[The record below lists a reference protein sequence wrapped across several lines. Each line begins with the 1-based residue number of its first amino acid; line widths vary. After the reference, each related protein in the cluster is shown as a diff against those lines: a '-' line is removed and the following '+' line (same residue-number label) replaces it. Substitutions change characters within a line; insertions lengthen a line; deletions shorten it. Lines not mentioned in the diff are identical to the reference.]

1 MINPLMMSRENN
13 AETLKQLEKSRE
25 DLRTEYFKRVS
36 KQLMEG
42 ASRTIGPSP
51 TPGVEKHG
59 WKSRVDPVD
68 RPSFQQHFDPSEQLL
83 PSYALNCGSP

>member
-51 TPGVEKHG
+51 TPGVEEP
-59 WKSRVDPVD
+59 SRSSGSAELHHPN
-68 RPSFQQHFDPSEQLL
+68 PSEQLRAKL
-83 PSYALNCGSP
+83 CIELWKSLRSRT